1 MHGIVGG
8 MTSIVTQPYRGAKE
22 DHLKGF
28 VYGIGR
34 GLLGTVT
41 KPVGGI
47 LDLVSGMMSSISEA
61 ACPSNLHRP
70 RRCRPRRAGLSKHF
84 FQPLTVYNLD
94 EAVAQ
99 LQMHYISLF
108 TTVKRYS
115 LQKYSYA
122 SSLNVILNP
131 ITKSF
136 EIDDEIQVNDNNKKK
151 NDYTPNMNTVLTSN
165 KLSSL
170 NLSSYTISRL
180 VQAYMLSSV
189 IHQFHFSFNSFESIL
204 YILPVQLCGVIA
216 LITDQ
221 AIWCIRDISLKNWIS
236 SRNPIN
242 QMNSTETRIHQTHPF
257 FFTENATLLF
267 MLHYHRLDQ
276 VYLQMHGNI
285 NALGPTFTTATTT
298 IPTDVTPSIPVYVV
312 FSGDSG
318 TSKQQLRC
326 DYLTWGLN
334 LTFKIRKTRLHF
346 VQATMRINRI
356 DMLSSS
362 SSSISRISNVKINK
376 LIVITMYHIFKIIL
390 LH

>member
-1 MHGIVGG
+1 
-8 MTSIVTQPYRGAKE
+8 
-22 DHLKGF
+22 
-28 VYGIGR
+28 
-34 GLLGTVT
+34 
-41 KPVGGI
+41 
-47 LDLVSGMMSSISEA
+47 MSSISEA

-189 IHQFHFSFNSFESIL
+189 IHQFHFHSIHL
-204 YILPVQLCGVIA
+204 NQFS

-236 SRNPIN
+236 SRNPID

-362 SSSISRISNVKINK
+362 SSSISRISNVKDKQTNSHYNVPHFQNHPVA
-376 LIVITMYHIFKIIL
+376 LAYSPSNL
-390 LH
+390 